1 MGCSHYI
8 ADDMPIYKCRTT
20 AIAQIVSPIPA
31 GAILKL
37 EATTKRNRYQMNKD
51 ESVETILVVDDLD
64 MVLKV
69 VVEVLTN
76 AHFNVLKA
84 SGGDEALKLAADYP
98 GRIDL
103 LLSDVKMPGMS
114 GPSLGTAL
122 KLARPDLRIMF
133 MSGFTGGDLLVLN
146 YGWAFI
152 EKPFV
157 TTKLLEMV
165 NDVLHTP
172 NKSQST
178 HEYDTRKDAN
188 PIKTL

>member
-1 MGCSHYI
+1 MS
-8 ADDMPIYKCRTT
+8 M
-20 AIAQIVSPIPA
+20 
-31 GAILKL
+31 
-37 EATTKRNRYQMNKD
+37 D

-157 TTKLLEMV
+157 AVKLLEMV
-165 NDVLHTP
+165 DVVLHTP
-172 NKSQST
+172 DKSQGSR
-178 HEYDTRKDAN
+178 HYDARRDVGKPEQGQTPKRGRVK
-188 PIKTL
+188 

>member
-1 MGCSHYI
+1 M
-8 ADDMPIYKCRTT
+8 
-20 AIAQIVSPIPA
+20 
-31 GAILKL
+31 
-37 EATTKRNRYQMNKD
+37 TKMD
-51 ESVETILVVDDLD
+51 ELAETILVVDDLE
-64 MVLKV
+64 MVLEV
-69 VVEVLTN
+69 VVEVLTH

-84 SGGDEALKLAADYP
+84 SSGAEALKLAADYP

-122 KLARPDLRIMF
+122 KLARPDLHIMF
-133 MSGFTGGDLLVLN
+133 MSGFAGGDLLVLN

-172 NKSQST
+172 NKSQGT
-178 HEYDTRKDAN
+178 HQYDTRKDVDPGDGN
-188 PIKTL
+188 